1 MSAALLSQ
9 MLSEKHQL
17 DGDFQE
23 NLSSVSQYVAA
34 PGMVFVVDGEWMVG
48 WDGGEWV
55 GLLTSVWA

>member
-34 PGMVFVVDGEWMVG
+34 PGMVFVVDGE
-48 WDGGEWV
+48 
-55 GLLTSVWA
+55 